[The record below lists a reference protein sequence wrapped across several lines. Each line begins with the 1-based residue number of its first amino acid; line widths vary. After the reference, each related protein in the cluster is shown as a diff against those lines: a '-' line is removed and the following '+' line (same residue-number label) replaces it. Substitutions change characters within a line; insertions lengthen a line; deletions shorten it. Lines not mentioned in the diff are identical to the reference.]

1 MDTTMP
7 RKAYPTDVSDKEW
20 AVIEPY
26 IPKPKPGG
34 RPAKHE
40 RREIL
45 NAIAYVLRSGE
56 AWRLMPHDLPP
67 WSTVYDYF
75 RQWRLDGTWE
85 QINTALREKLRISL
99 GRDAQPSAA
108 ILDSQT
114 VKTTEKGGP
123 GVMTQARKSKDAN
136 AIS

>member
-1 MDTTMP
+1 MP
-7 RKAYPTDVSDKEW
+7 RKAYPTDLSDKEW

-67 WSTVYDYF
+67 GPLSM
-75 RQWRLDGTWE
+75 
-85 QINTALREKLRISL
+85 
-99 GRDAQPSAA
+99 
-108 ILDSQT
+108 
-114 VKTTEKGGP
+114 TTFASGVSMGP
-123 GVMTQARKSKDAN
+123 GNGSTERSGKNSVSV
-136 AIS
+136 